1 MADIINLLCVVG
13 IAHVFGNNNYS
24 MLKIEY
30 VSDFFL
36 LLNPCILSLVRL
48 KLKLTLFFIQENH

>member
-24 MLKIEY
+24 MLKIDY

-36 LLNPCILSLVRL
+36 KPNPCILSLLHL
-48 KLKLTLFFIQENH
+48 KLKLT

>member
-1 MADIINLLCVVG
+1 MDSVADIINLLCVVG

-24 MLKIEY
+24 MLKIDY

-36 LLNPCILSLVRL
+36 KPNPCILSLLHL
-48 KLKLTLFFIQENH
+48 KLKLT